1 MIKQVNFNVDLVYIE
16 TFKVPLFIH
25 FSPFSNVRFGNRSK
39 RLYTNIYSLS
49 PTNKLTITSGETFK
63 RDQ

>member
-1 MIKQVNFNVDLVYIE
+1 MIKQINFNVDLVYIE

-25 FSPFSNVRFGNRSK
+25 FGPFSNVRFRNRSK
-39 RLYTNIYSLS
+39 RLYANIYSLS
-49 PTNKLTITSGETFK
+49 PTNKLTITNGETFK